1 MFPVAAA
8 ILLSQDTVWPL
19 TRAERTN
26 YTETSHYSDVV
37 DFMTALE
44 ATDSSMVLKW
54 IGSSTEGRKIPL
66 AIISYPPVKSAEEA
80 RKSGRP
86 VIYIQGNIH
95 AGEVE
100 GKESAQKL
108 LRRLCQEAAAL
119 KNKKKVDGP
128 TLVNKMVFLVN
139 PIYNADGNE
148 KFAAVERNRPEQ
160 DGPAMVG
167 VRANGGGF
175 DLNRD
180 AIKAETPEMNVALQ
194 SIYNSWEPDLMM
206 DLHTTDGTRHGWD
219 LTYAPP
225 TNPNTDPG
233 IMKYSRDELLPTVR
247 AQYRKLYSLDL
258 FDYGNAAKPK
268 DQPMRWETFGHEG
281 RYVTNYVGLRNR
293 VAILSEAIT
302 YLPFKD
308 RVISTDRFMTLI
320 LEKVAKDGKR
330 VIKLGQDA
338 DKRMNDWAN
347 MGQELGV
354 RFVMAKRKN
363 QEAVPLEK
371 QPGKRE
377 KKPEQI
383 EWVKM
388 DVYDRWNATK
398 TATFPRAYLIPA
410 SETATI
416 QLLQKHGVKF
426 SKLTS
431 AWSGKAMTFQ
441 ITTANQAGFAFQ
453 GHKLW
458 TLDGTFKES
467 NVSAAAGDVV
477 VPTNQ
482 HLGVLAFHIL
492 EPESTDGA
500 AAWGF
505 MGDFK
510 TGQEFSVRKIFVP
523 MKAKL
528 TPESE

>member
-1 MFPVAAA
+1 MFPVASA
-8 ILLSQDTVWPL
+8 LMLSQDIVWPL
-19 TRAERTN
+19 TRAEKTN
-26 YTETSHYSDVV
+26 YAETSHYSDVV
-37 DFMTALE
+37 DFMEALTTTE
-44 ATDSSMVLKW
+44 AAMTLKW
-54 IGSSTEGRKIPL
+54 IGNSIEGRKIPL

-86 VIYIQGNIH
+86 VVYVQGNIH

-100 GKESAQKL
+100 GKESAQRL
-108 LRRLCQEAAAL
+108 LRRLCQEAVAL
-119 KNKKKVDGP
+119 KYKKKIDGP
-128 TLVNKMVFLVN
+128 TLVNKMVFLIN

-148 KFAAVERNRPEQ
+148 KFDRVEKNRPQQ

-167 VRANGGGF
+167 VRPNGAGF

-180 AIKAETPEMNVALQ
+180 SIKAESPEMTAALQ
-194 SIYNSWEPDLMM
+194 SIYNAWEPDLTM
-206 DLHTTDGTRHGWD
+206 DLHTTDGTRHGFD

-247 AQYRKLYSLDL
+247 AQYRKLYNLEL

-308 RVISTDRFMTLI
+308 RVISTDKFVALI
-320 LEKVAKDGKR
+320 LEKVAKDAKR
-330 VIKLGQDA
+330 VIRLGQEA
-338 DKRMNDWAN
+338 DKRMGDWAN

-354 RFVMAKRKN
+354 RFVMAKRKG
-363 QEAVPLEK
+363 QEAVPLER

-383 EWVKM
+383 DYVRM

-410 SETATI
+410 SQTATA
-416 QLLQKHGVKF
+416 QLLQKHGIKV
-426 SKLTS
+426 SKLAG
-431 AWSGKAMTFQ
+431 AWSGKVMVFDIA
-441 ITTANQAGFAFQ
+441 TANQAGFAFQ

-458 TLDGTFKES
+458 TLDGAFKEA
-467 NVSAAAGDVV
+467 NVSAAAGDYVV
-477 VPTNQ
+477 QTNQ
-482 HLGVLAFHIL
+482 HLGALAFHIL

-500 AAWGF
+500 AAWGYL
-505 MGDFK
+505 GDFQA
-510 TGQEFSVRKIFVP
+510 GQEYAVKKIFIP
-523 MKAKL
+523 LKAKL
-528 TPESE
+528 VP